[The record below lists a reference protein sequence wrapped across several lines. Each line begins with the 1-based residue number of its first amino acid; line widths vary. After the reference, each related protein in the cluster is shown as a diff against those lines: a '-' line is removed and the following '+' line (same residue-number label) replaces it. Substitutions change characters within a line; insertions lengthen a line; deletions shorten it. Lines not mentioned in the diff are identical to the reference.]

1 MFKSQYLARPNW
13 HESQFWQV
21 KEMIHTHQFLFLFY
35 FILFY
40 VIYLLLFYL
49 FPIYEPKCLQFLHCP
64 ETPDSLHPGQGGHHT
79 NLFTCILIDCSMIH
93 SLQHS
98 SFLLKNFSFTSCLP
112 SSLCL

>member
-21 KEMIHTHQFLFLFY
+21 KEMIHTHQF

-40 VIYLLLFYL
+40 FYFIFFNL

-64 ETPDSLHPGQGGHHT
+64 ETPDSPPSWPRG
-79 NLFTCILIDCSMIH
+79 
-93 SLQHS
+93 
-98 SFLLKNFSFTSCLP
+98 TSY
-112 SSLCL
+112 